1 MEGGINAWNGVVAEG
16 MPEESL
22 AFFASA
28 RSAGE
33 YVALAWLLEDGTNLF
48 YRSLGEMAAEPEAAA
63 LFQELAAAEEH
74 HKALL
79 DELHLRLA
87 RTPLDPGALRV
98 AISGPESRRY
108 IEGGISLGEA
118 IHRAEGRK
126 TADILEMSMTLE
138 ANAFDRYLFMRQ
150 ETADPGVKAAFTTLS
165 NEEKRHL
172 ERLAALSA
180 RLT

>member
-1 MEGGINAWNGVVAEG
+1 MGGGINAWNGVVAEG
-16 MPEESL
+16 MPGQSL
-22 AFFASA
+22 SFFAPA

-63 LFQELAAAEEH
+63 LFHELAAAEEH

-79 DELHLRLA
+79 DDLSFKFSQKRIDPDSLRS
-87 RTPLDPGALRV
+87 TISGLDPGRH
-98 AISGPESRRY
+98 
-108 IEGGISLGEA
+108 IEGGLGLQEA

-126 TADILEMSMTLE
+126 TADILEMSITLE

-150 ETADPGVKAAFTTLS
+150 EMTDVRVKEVFTVLS
-165 NEEKRHL
+165 NEEKHHL
-172 ERLAALSA
+172 ERLAEFSV
-180 RLT
+180 RLR